1 MHVPRIYIYIYIYI
15 LICIYLAKS
24 LIDTL
29 KSYGFFYENNK
40 AVEVED
46 EGKEWERG
54 QLLGFASTFQL
65 QGASTTLT
73 HHDAYYL

>member
-1 MHVPRIYIYIYIYI
+1 MLLPRTYIHIYIFIS
-15 LICIYLAKS
+15 IYLAKS

-40 AVEVED
+40 AVEAED

-54 QLLGFASTFQL
+54 HLLGFASTFQL
-65 QGASTTLT
+65 
-73 HHDAYYL
+73 

>member
-1 MHVPRIYIYIYIYI
+1 MHVYIFIS
-15 LICIYLAKS
+15 IYLAKS

-54 QLLGFASTFQL
+54 HLLGFASTFQL
-65 QGASTTLT
+65 
-73 HHDAYYL
+73 